1 MLITLPDSPPELKY
15 LSKWSEYL
23 IKTAEKN
30 GISVIHVRGNN
41 VNKSHITNDI
51 NSKNPRF
58 INFNGHGSETRV
70 CGQNNEVLICLGEN
84 DKLLKNRIVHSL
96 TCESA
101 AKLGIECKAKAYL
114 GYNGLFF
121 FCMDGN
127 SLTRPLEDRFAT
139 PILDSAFE
147 LPIQIVKGKT
157 AGEAFGMSQKK
168 YQGLIDEYTVSE
180 SKYTAEELQFI
191 LPYLC
196 WDIVNQINKQ
206 DIIHLVRY
214 M

>member
-1 MLITLPDSPPELKY
+1 MLITLPDSSTELKY

-30 GISVIHVRGNN
+30 GIRVIPVKGDN
-41 VNKSHITNDI
+41 VNKSHIINDI

-58 INFNGHGSETRV
+58 INFNGHGSETFI
-70 CGQNNEVLICLGEN
+70 CGQNNEVLIQLGEN
-84 DKLLKNRIVHSL
+84 DKLLKDRIIHSL
-96 TCESA
+96 TCSSA
-101 AKLGIECKAKAYL
+101 TKLGVECKAKAYI

-147 LPIQIVKGKT
+147 ISIQIVKKKT
-157 AGEAFGMSQKK
+157 VKEAFDHSQKK
-168 YQGLIDEYTVSE
+168 YQKWIDEYTVSE
-180 SKYTAEELQFI
+180 SKYTTEELQFI
-191 LPYLC
+191 LPYLY
-196 WDIVNQINKQ
+196 WDKTIQTFIG
-206 DIIHLVRY
+206 DTEARIG
-214 M
+214 